1 MKRGMSSLIATVLL
15 ISFGVMLAIFVMN
28 WGTDFIKSSQR
39 DVEQQSK
46 EKFSCT
52 TDVAF
57 EIRCECT
64 DSGNYLDECQ
74 FKITNDEDSIIKSIT
89 HRLFRGNTFL
99 ISNETSLGADGLEA
113 WEVSDYFAISGIPS
127 QTLKDNVKLE
137 VLATQIETGGT
148 TINCGDLAKDVANC
162 IIVDDLSE

>member
-28 WGTDFIKSSQR
+28 WGTDFIRSSQR

-64 DSGNYLDECQ
+64 ESGNYLDECQ
-74 FKITNDEDSIIKSIT
+74 FKITNNEDSIIKSASY
-89 HRLFRGNTFL
+89 RLFRGEGFL
-99 ISNETSLGADGLEA
+99 VSNEISLGVTGLEA
-113 WEVSDYFAISGIPS
+113 WEVSDYFSISDIPS
-127 QTLKDNVKLE
+127 ETLKDNVKLE
-137 VLATQIETGGT
+137 VLATQIETGGI
-148 TINCGDLAKDVANC
+148 TINCGNLAKDVAKC
-162 IIVDDLSE
+162 IIVSQFS